1 VFHEASNPVSL
12 FSQSWTLLK
21 SAINGFIE
29 DDALTRGAAIAFYT
43 ATSFAPVLLIVI
55 AIAGLVYGQEAA
67 QGAITS
73 QLGDLMGR
81 QTADLLQTAVA
92 SSKSKSSGFLAAA
105 IGIVTLVITA
115 SGVFGEMQAALN
127 KIWKAESRGTTVG
140 LVQARAKSL
149 GLVAALGFLLMVSL
163 AISAALTAFADRINA
178 VLPFG
183 GIVLS
188 ALNVLVSLALIS
200 FLFAAVFKVL
210 PDCDLQWRDVAIGA
224 VVTAVLFIAGK
235 SVIGWYI
242 GSSAVAST
250 YGAAGGLIVLLLWV
264 YYTGQIFLFGA
275 ELARAYA
282 CLHGTQQAPTEQEK
296 QLQPATA

>member
-1 VFHEASNPVSL
+1 MGTPMSL
-12 FSQSWTLLK
+12 LSQSCTLLK
-21 SAINGFIE
+21 GAINGFLE
-29 DDALTRGAAIAFYT
+29 DEGLTRGAAIAFYT

-67 QGAITS
+67 QGAITT

-81 QTADLLQTAVA
+81 QTAELLQTAVA
-92 SSKSKSSGFLAAA
+92 SSKSRSSGFLAAA

-127 KIWKAESRGTTVG
+127 KIWKVESKGTTIRR
-140 LVQARAKSL
+140 LVRARAKSI

-163 AISAALTAFADRINA
+163 AVSAALTALAERVNA
-178 VLPFG
+178 ALPFG
-183 GIVLS
+183 GIILSVL
-188 ALNVLVSLALIS
+188 NILVSLALIS

-210 PDCDLQWRDVAIGA
+210 PDSDLQWRDVTVGA
-224 VVTAVLFIAGK
+224 VITAILFVAGK
-235 SVIGWYI
+235 SLIGWYI

-264 YYTGQIFLFGA
+264 YYTSQIFLFGA

-282 CLHGTQQAPTEQEK
+282 SLHGSQRVSPKREK
-296 QLQPATA
+296 QFRPAAA

>member
-1 VFHEASNPVSL
+1 VSIL
-12 FSQSWTLLK
+12 SSSWTVLK
-21 SAINGFIE
+21 DAGNAFIE
-29 DDALTRGAAIAFYT
+29 DEALTRGAAIAFYT
-43 ATSFAPVLLIVI
+43 ATSFAPVILIVI

-67 QGAITS
+67 QGAIAN
-73 QLGDLMGR
+73 QLGDLMGK
-81 QTADLLQTAVA
+81 QTSDLLQTAVA

-105 IGIVTLVITA
+105 IGIITLIVTA

-127 KIWKAESRGTTVG
+127 KIWKAEPTGTTVG
-140 LVQARAKSL
+140 RLVKARAKSL
-149 GLVAALGFLLMVSL
+149 GLVAALGFLLVVSL
-163 AISAALTAFADRINA
+163 AVSAALTAFAGRINA

-183 GIVLS
+183 GTILS

-210 PDCDLQWRDVAIGA
+210 PDRDLEWRDVALGA
-224 VVTAVLFIAGK
+224 IITALLFIAGK
-235 SVIGWYI
+235 SLIGWYI

-264 YYTGQIFLFGA
+264 YYTSQIFLFGA

-282 CLHGTQQAPTEQEK
+282 SHRGSQRVLPKSQSEVR
-296 QLQPATA
+296 PAAA

>member
-1 VFHEASNPVSL
+1 ML
-12 FSQSWTLLK
+12 LLSQSWTLLR
-21 SAINGFIE
+21 SAVNGFL
-29 DDALTRGAAIAFYT
+29 DDEALTRGAAIAFYT

-67 QGAITS
+67 QGAITA
-73 QLGDLMGR
+73 QLGDLMGW
-81 QTADLLQTAVA
+81 QTAELLQTAVA
-92 SSKSKSSGFLAAA
+92 SSKAKSSGLLAAA
-105 IGIVTLVITA
+105 IGIITLVITA

-127 KIWKAESRGTTVG
+127 KIWKAEAKGTTVG
-140 LVQARAKSL
+140 HVVQARAKSL

-163 AISAALTAFADRINA
+163 AVSAALTAFADRINA
-178 VLPFG
+178 ALPFG
-183 GIVLS
+183 GIILS

-224 VVTAVLFIAGK
+224 VITAVFFIGGK
-235 SVIGWYI
+235 SLIGWYI

-264 YYTGQIFLFGA
+264 YYTSQIFLFGA
-275 ELARAYA
+275 EVARSYA
-282 CLHGTQQAPTEQEK
+282 CLHGSERASPK
-296 QLQPATA
+296 